1 MQSERWNG
9 FSDEEMDVVRN
20 TDLTELLEYLGYQVF
35 PIGSYYS
42 TKEMESIRIK
52 KVDPRY
58 FRRYSTQENGDSITF
73 LQLYENKSF
82 VEAVK
87 FLLAY
92 HGYSKDKTNQP
103 FKKKQKPKKEEP
115 KPEFVLPKS
124 NKSCRHVFAYLSKRG
139 ISWKIIKDYIEKGLL
154 YEETKYYNCVFTG
167 KDSEGKTVF
176 AYKRGTYDKKG
187 GGFKSDVTGSDK
199 SVAFRLPAK
208 PKLEQVFVFESPI
221 DLMSHT
227 TLYGYPTTNAVAQCG
242 LWDGPLETYLKEN
255 PHIRDIVLCL
265 DNDAPGRNAIQQ
277 MRKKYEGKGYSI
289 KERLPKAGKD
299 WNEML
304 QKHMRK
310 KQMAR

>member
-1 MQSERWNG
+1 M
-9 FSDEEMDVVRN
+9 
-20 TDLTELLEYLGYQVF
+20 
-35 PIGSYYS
+35 
-42 TKEMESIRIK
+42 
-52 KVDPRY
+52 
-58 FRRYSTQENGDSITF
+58 
-73 LQLYENKSF
+73 
-82 VEAVK
+82 
-87 FLLAY
+87 
-92 HGYSKDKTNQP
+92 
-103 FKKKQKPKKEEP
+103 
-115 KPEFVLPKS
+115 
-124 NKSCRHVFAYLSKRG
+124 
-139 ISWKIIKDYIEKGLL
+139 
-154 YEETKYYNCVFTG
+154 
-167 KDSEGKTVF
+167 
-176 AYKRGTYDKKG
+176 
-187 GGFKSDVTGSDK
+187 
-199 SVAFRLPAK
+199 AFRLPAK
-208 PKLEQVFVFESPI
+208 PKLEQVFVSESPI